1 MYILFENKDKQHLKK
16 ELNELPKSM
25 ENPFQILR
33 RFIKWEMM
41 DLEAIIET
49 IDSKNE
55 FTKRQRMIAESQE
68 HNSKEIKKLQAGG
81 SFKHSLMSKNS
92 KIMKITELNEK
103 IEHKEKE
110 IDCAEVISKI
120 VFLYLQ
126 DAAIPFFRQ
135 DKLGVYNGAI
145 NMYAQKQINNCKK
158 ISDFYEKV
166 IGSN

>member
-55 FTKRQRMIAESQE
+55 FSRRQR
-68 HNSKEIKKLQAGG
+68 
-81 SFKHSLMSKNS
+81 
-92 KIMKITELNEK
+92 
-103 IEHKEKE
+103 
-110 IDCAEVISKI
+110 
-120 VFLYLQ
+120 
-126 DAAIPFFRQ
+126 
-135 DKLGVYNGAI
+135 
-145 NMYAQKQINNCKK
+145 
-158 ISDFYEKV
+158 
-166 IGSN
+166 